1 MTDTSRH
8 LKEIIG
14 SALLL
19 GFIIAFFPN
28 LTGLDGHQILGTALG
43 SLAAYHGWAHR
54 AWIGS
59 VARRLATGPFGR
71 GKLIWLLDAALAV
84 SFAAIVGT
92 GLLISTWLALPVA
105 TLSLWTNLHVLG
117 SVATLGLVL
126 VKVATH
132 WRWFIRALRPKVTV
146 VAAKPVSARAA
157 IPVRTGPT
165 RREFLGLMGA
175 LGVAAVAAG
184 ASALGGRYSFGT
196 AVAQSGSTTTDSTAA
211 GTANAVST
219 AEATAT
225 TSSTCTVLCNRGCSF
240 PGQCRRYVDANANGR
255 CDRGECL

>member
-14 SALLL
+14 SSLLL